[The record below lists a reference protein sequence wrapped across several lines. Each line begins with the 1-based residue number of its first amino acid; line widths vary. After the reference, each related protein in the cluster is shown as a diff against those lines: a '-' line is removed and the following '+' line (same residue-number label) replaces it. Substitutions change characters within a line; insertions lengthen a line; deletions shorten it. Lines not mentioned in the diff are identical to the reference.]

1 MSNENLENKNKNKN
15 ESQIEERNLDTA
27 QKDQRKVGGAAANPE
42 TTGPA
47 ENLREKA
54 AEMNDNEEDKS
65 EEPA

>member
-1 MSNENLENKNKNKN
+1 VAQFWIMSNQNEEKNLE
-15 ESQIEERNLDTA
+15 QA
-27 QKDQRKVGGAAANPE
+27 QRKQDKVGDAASDPE

-54 AEMNDNEEDKS
+54 AEMNDSDEDKS

>member
-1 MSNENLENKNKNKN
+1 MSNQN
-15 ESQIEERNLDTA
+15 EERDLEQA
-27 QKDQRKVGGAAANPE
+27 QRKQDKVGEAASNPK

-54 AEMNDNEEDKS
+54 AEMNDTDEDKS

>member
-1 MSNENLENKNKNKN
+1 MSNQNEEKHLE
-15 ESQIEERNLDTA
+15 QA
-27 QKDQRKVGGAAANPE
+27 QRKQNNVGDAASNPE

-54 AEMNDNEEDKS
+54 AEMNDSDEDKS

>member
-1 MSNENLENKNKNKN
+1 MSNQNEEKNLE
-15 ESQIEERNLDTA
+15 QA
-27 QKDQRKVGGAAANPE
+27 QRKQNNVGDAAANPE

-54 AEMNDNEEDKS
+54 AEMNDTDEDES

>member
-1 MSNENLENKNKNKN
+1 MSNN
-15 ESQIEERNLDTA
+15 QDEERNLEKA
-27 QKDQRKVGGAAANPE
+27 QQSQNRPGDAASDPQ

-54 AEMNDNEEDKS
+54 AEMNDSDEDKS